1 MVRLAPPRTFPRPH
15 TRPRRW
21 CPLALAMGAA
31 AAGAPPVHAQEV
43 ALRWDLPA
51 RDIFQG
57 QTFPLT
63 LEVTATAPPRG
74 GFVQLFP
81 QPLGLPIQIEG
92 FGAIEQLELV
102 PRADTGDCSVVLDG
116 ELTRASDLDPDPNV
130 TRLRLSCLARARRS
144 GPAALPAITARYA
157 VTSAFRD
164 DLVRGSIP
172 VDRTEGSARGD
183 AVTLNVLPLPEA
195 DQPIDFEGA
204 VGSLALEVGVTPNRA
219 MVGETLQLEV
229 SCLGGSLNDGRA
241 EPRLEAVEG
250 LRVVGHRSERTLE
263 GDRVGRT
270 FWYDLE
276 ATSTAAIATPAVRLV
291 IFDPVADPPAYRT
304 LEGAPLP
311 VAIRPAPGSAPSSPP
326 SAPGAPATEEDSA
339 PEPSEKPRLVW
350 TPAMLGII
358 VLLAVASTLRR
369 RRQAPGG
376 PP

>member
-1 MVRLAPPRTFPRPH
+1 MARPAPLRPP

-21 CPLALAMGAA
+21 CPLALAVGAA
-31 AAGAPPVHAQEV
+31 TAAALPVHAQEV
-43 ALRWDLPA
+43 ALRWELPA
-51 RDIFQG
+51 GDIYQG

-63 LEVTATAPPRG
+63 LEVTATAPPQG

-81 QPLGLPIQIEG
+81 QPLGLPVQIEG

-116 ELTRASDLDPDPNV
+116 ELARAQDLDPDPSV
-130 TRLRLSCLARARRS
+130 TRLRLSCLARPRRS

-164 DLVRGSIP
+164 DLVRGSVP

-183 AVTLNVLPLPEA
+183 AVTLDVLPLPEA

-204 VGSLALEVGVTPNRA
+204 VGSLALEVSVTPNRV
-219 MVGETLQLEV
+219 MVGETLQLAV
-229 SCLGGSLNDGRA
+229 ACLGGSLNDGRA

-250 LRVVGHRSERTLE
+250 LRVVGRRSERIWE
-263 GDRVGRT
+263 GQRVGRT

-291 IFDPVADPPAYRT
+291 TFDPVADPPAYRI
-304 LEGAPLP
+304 LKGAPLP
-311 VAIRPAPGSAPSSPP
+311 VAIRPAPGSAAPSPP
-326 SAPGAPATEEDSA
+326 SAHGTPAADGDTA
-339 PEPSEKPRLVW
+339 PEPTGKPRLIW
-350 TPAMLGII
+350 TPAVLGFI
-358 VLLAVASTLRR
+358 VLLAVTSTLRR

-376 PP
+376 HP